1 MVHVSRFHTFTGYVT
16 VSWKYLESSII
27 MAIEYA
33 FKKDLHVSAYMEY
46 NVKVIPLYRYLFMA
60 SRDS

>member
-1 MVHVSRFHTFTGYVT
+1 MVHMSRFHTFTGYVT
-16 VSWKYLESSII
+16 VSWKYPEPSII

-46 NVKVIPLYRYLFMA
+46 NVKVIPL
-60 SRDS
+60 